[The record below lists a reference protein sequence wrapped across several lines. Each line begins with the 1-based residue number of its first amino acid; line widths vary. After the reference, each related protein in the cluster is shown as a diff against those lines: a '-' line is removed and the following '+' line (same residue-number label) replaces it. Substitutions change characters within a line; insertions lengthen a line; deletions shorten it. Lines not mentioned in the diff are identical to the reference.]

1 MKRKKYDLAFGIGM
15 ACSCSES
22 LRRAEM
28 QYLSFPG
35 DWTIPNWSDETH
47 PIIEDDICYRMST
60 LLTPPN
66 DFFTAENFSTKH
78 AVSNTGKQVYFNS
91 KTRYIFNHDFNA
103 DGDFAEELPKIADK
117 YRRRRERLLS
127 LISTSMRVLVLRVD
141 RPNATKP
148 STAEDAKAAMKLISE
163 TYPNVAF
170 EMLILSFERGR
181 DISNLKEE
189 VVSDNIT
196 RWTFDYKNPKPD
208 ALPHEIHVPMVGE
221 FLASRFSIKDYR
233 TKEERRAHAK
243 AKRLARYKRVGATN
257 VFGYHLARLKQKLFG
272 KKCVVNEVCK

>member
-60 LLTPPN
+60 LLAPPN
-66 DFFTAENFSTKH
+66 DFFAVENFSTKH

-127 LISTSMRVLVLRVD
+127 LISASKRVLVLRVD

-148 STAEDAKAAMKLISE
+148 STAEDAKAAMKLLGE

-181 DISNLKEE
+181 DISKLKEE
-189 VVSDNIT
+189 AISDNIT

-233 TKEERRAHAK
+233 TKEERRAHVK

-257 VFGYHLARLKQKLFG
+257 VFGYHLARLKQKF
-272 KKCVVNEVCK
+272 K